1 MIRDT
6 FKLINQ
12 LNQVIR
18 DRLYFDTWEYCCV
31 FNMHEAGCLRG
42 LSHQDITSR
51 TEWITSSRWANKRP
65 VTPENIA
72 NLHAM
77 CDFLLTTKHAFKLYV
92 ESNTLRVYTND
103 IDLIESIEHRNE
115 PQNIYVKQA
124 LAINERDVVLLKNP
138 VHVYRTQLRSIK
150 LTTEQKIAVKSMIDN
165 SQGQIRPSP
174 GLDVYLKYVKPQS
187 SRGYPSISHAWTRG
201 RNLTATPFIDH
212 NDRKWET
219 MISLVVPGFVS
230 KTMPIRQCT
239 K

>member
-1 MIRDT
+1 MIKDT

-12 LNQVIR
+12 PIQVIR
-18 DRLYFDTWEYCCV
+18 DRLYFDTWEYCCT
-31 FNMHEAGCLRG
+31 FNMHEAGSLRG
-42 LSHQDITSR
+42 LSHRDLASR
-51 TEWITSSRWANKRP
+51 IEWITSSRWANKRP
-65 VTPENIA
+65 VTPEDIND
-72 NLHAM
+72 LYAM
-77 CDFLLTTKHAFKLYV
+77 CDFLLTNKHAFKLYV

-103 IDLIESIEHRNE
+103 VDLIESIEHRSE
-115 PQNIYVKQA
+115 PKNIRVTQA

-138 VHVYRTQLRSIK
+138 VHVYRTQLRSIN
-150 LTTEQKIAVKSMIDN
+150 LTTEQRIAVKSMIDN
-165 SQGQIRPSP
+165 SHGQIRSSP

-187 SRGYPSISHAWTRG
+187 PSFPSIGHAWIRG

-230 KTMPIRQCT
+230 KTVPIRQRT